1 MKKFKIIGLI
11 AALVL
16 TFSSCETEVVDPA
29 GLRDVGVVPEITNLN
44 PAVYDSNDL
53 ENTFVQFT
61 VDLDDPKVNE
71 VSVVASYN
79 GDKRRTEI
87 IKVSSFPTTVKLA
100 LSDVASKLG
109 IPISSVKAADVFN
122 IELISIQSGTSY
134 FSNAAFNAA
143 VVCGYDPANV
153 TGSYRAFS
161 DSWPADGNVTITV
174 DPEDEFVLFI
184 SGLAALDG
192 LNEDKGPLRLEV
204 NELNFDVVAVK
215 TVLASSAFGYTN
227 LAYEGS
233 GKLNTCD
240 GTFEMLFTITVDQGS
255 FGAYDFVLTKN

>member
-1 MKKFKIIGLI
+1 MKRFKIFGLI
-11 AALVL
+11 TALVL
-16 TFSSCETEVVDPA
+16 VFSSCETEVIDPA
-29 GLRDVGVVPEITNLN
+29 GLRGEGVFPTITDLN

-61 VDLDDPKVNE
+61 VDIDDPKVNE
-71 VSVVASYN
+71 VIVLASLN
-79 GDKRRTEI
+79 GDKKRVEMTRLNN
-87 IKVSSFPTTVKLA
+87 FPGTVKLM
-100 LSDVASKLG
+100 LSEVASKLG
-109 IPISSVKAADVFN
+109 MQLNDVELGDIFN
-122 IELISIQSGTSY
+122 IELQTIQGGKTY

-143 VVCGYDPANV
+143 VVCAYNPELV
-153 TGSYRAFS
+153 TGSYRAVS
-161 DSWPADGNVTITV
+161 EGWAVDGNVTITA
-174 DPEDEFVLFI
+174 DPADEFVLYV

-192 LNEDKGPLRLEV
+192 LTEDQGPLRLEV

-215 TVLASSAFGYTN
+215 TVLASTAWSYTN
-227 LAYEGS
+227 FAYAGS